1 MRARA
6 GALGTRKMASM
17 SAARA
22 TIDRLTPH
30 TTGLVADRL
39 PILAVVVWRSPDE
52 TEAEAIER
60 YMREHPE
67 TAARP
72 EASLTVH
79 VVS

>member
-1 MRARA
+1 MRAKA
-6 GALGTRKMASM
+6 WALGARKMASM

-22 TIDRLTPH
+22 TIDRLTPR
-30 TTGLVADRL
+30 TTGLIADRL

>member
-1 MRARA
+1 
-6 GALGTRKMASM
+6 MASM
-17 SAARA
+17 TPARA
-22 TIDRLTPH
+22 TIDRLPR
-30 TTGLVADRL
+30 TTGLVTDRL
-39 PILAVVVWRSPDE
+39 PTLAVVVWRSPDE

>member
-1 MRARA
+1 MRAKA
-6 GALGTRKMASM
+6 WALGTRKMASM

-22 TIDRLTPH
+22 TIDRLTPR
-30 TTGLVADRL
+30 TTGLIADRL

-72 EASLTVH
+72 AASLTLH

>member
-1 MRARA
+1 
-6 GALGTRKMASM
+6 M
-17 SAARA
+17 SAAGA
-22 TIDRLTPH
+22 TIDRLTPRI
-30 TTGLVADRL
+30 TGLVADRL
-39 PILAVVVWRSPDE
+39 PILAVVVWRSPVE

-72 EASLTVH
+72 AASLTVH